1 MVVRQAGAGHLPAGN
16 NKASLMTAQE
26 IAMLP
31 NPSIKYRP
39 FPPVVLPERQWPG
52 RTLQQAP
59 RWCSSDLR
67 DGNQALA
74 EPMDNDRKRQFYQ
87 LLLQCGF
94 KEIEVAFP
102 SASQTDFD
110 FVRSLID
117 EQLIPND
124 VSIQVLTQSRDDLI
138 DRTFEALRG
147 APRAIVHLYNATA
160 PMFREIVF
168 KQDKAAT
175 VALAVNG
182 ALRIRQQCEQQPET
196 AWTFE
201 YSPETFCFTELE
213 FALEICEAVADVWQP
228 GPGRPMIINLPA
240 TVEVSTPNVY
250 ADQIEWFCRRF
261 SQRNRVTIS
270 VHPHNDRGT
279 GVACAELAM
288 LAGADRVEG
297 CLFGNGE
304 RTGNVDLV
312 TLALNLYT
320 QGIAPG
326 LDFSQLKQVVEVV
339 EQCNQLP
346 VHPRHPYAGELVF
359 TAFSGSHQ
367 DAIKKGFAAQQQ
379 RQDGLW
385 QVPYLPLDPADVGC
399 SYEAVIRVNS
409 QSGKSGAAW
418 LLEQNHGLSL
428 PRGLQIDFSKVV
440 QRSTDG
446 SGKEM
451 TTAELWRLFRVS
463 YGLVEQPRLQL
474 LSYQTESHSVEAYSF
489 SARVLFEGEQ
499 QRLLGVGNGLLS
511 SAVDALRQ
519 SFGLNLAIEDYH
531 EHTLGHQSHS
541 RAVAYIRC
549 TLAHGEAAYG
559 VGIDVDSAS
568 ASLQALFNVAARYLA
583 K

>member
-1 MVVRQAGAGHLPAGN
+1 MLTNPA
-16 NKASLMTAQE
+16 T
-26 IAMLP
+26 
-31 NPSIKYRP
+31 KYRP
-39 FPPVVLPERQWPG
+39 FPTIDLPGRQWPG
-52 RTLQQAP
+52 RRQQSAP

-74 EPMDNDRKRQFYQ
+74 DPMDNTRKHQFYQ
-87 LLLQCGF
+87 LLLECGF

-110 FVRSLID
+110 FVRSLI
-117 EQLIPND
+117 EQRLIPND
-124 VSIQVLTQSRDDLI
+124 VTIQVLTQARDELI
-138 DRTFEALRG
+138 DRTFEALHG

-160 PMFREIVF
+160 PMFRDIVF

-182 ALRIRQQCEQQPET
+182 ARRIRQWCEQQTET
-196 AWTFE
+196 TWTFE
-201 YSPETFCFTELE
+201 YSPETFSATELD

-228 GPGRPMIINLPA
+228 CSQRPMIINLPA
-240 TVEVSTPNVY
+240 TVEMSTPNIY
-250 ADQIEWFCRRF
+250 ADQIEWFCRHF
-261 SQRNRVTIS
+261 SQRSQVCIS

-320 QGIAPG
+320 QGIAPE
-326 LDFSQLKQVVEVV
+326 LDFSRLKQVVEVV

-346 VHPRHPYAGELVF
+346 VHPRHPYAGELIF

-367 DAIKKGFAAQQQ
+367 DAIKKGFAAQQL
-379 RQDGLW
+379 RKDGLW

-399 SYEAVIRVNS
+399 NYEAVIRVNS

-418 LLEQNHGLSL
+418 LLEQNHGLVL
-428 PRGLQIDFSKVV
+428 PRGLQIAFSKVV
-440 QRSTDG
+440 QLATDE

-451 TTAELWRLFRVS
+451 TGAQIWRLFRDS
-463 YGLVEQPRLQL
+463 YGLVEKPVLQL
-474 LSYQTESHSVEAYSF
+474 LSYQTHSQGANDHSF
-489 SARVLFEGEQ
+489 SAQVNLHGEQ
-499 QRLLGVGNGLLS
+499 LQLQGAGNGLLS
-511 SAVDALRQ
+511 SAVDALCQR
-519 SFGLNLAIEDYH
+519 FGLVLAIDDYH

-541 RAVAYIRC
+541 RAVTYIRC
-549 TLAHGEAAYG
+549 TVENGEATYG
-559 VGIDVDSAS
+559 VGIDADSAS
-568 ASLQALFNVAARYLA
+568 ASLQALFNVAGCYLR
-583 K
+583 

>member
-1 MVVRQAGAGHLPAGN
+1 
-16 NKASLMTAQE
+16 
-26 IAMLP
+26 MLT
-31 NPSIKYRP
+31 NPSSKYRP
-39 FPPVVLPERQWPG
+39 FPPVALPDRQWPG
-52 RTLQQAP
+52 RTLEQAP

-74 EPMDNDRKRQFYQ
+74 EPMDNGRKRQFYQ

-110 FVRSLID
+110 FVRSLIE
-117 EQLIPND
+117 EQLIPDD

-138 DRTFEALRG
+138 DRTFESLRG

-168 KQDKAAT
+168 RQDKAAT

-182 ALRIRQQCEQQPET
+182 ALRIRQQCELQPET

-250 ADQIEWFCRRF
+250 VDQIEWFCRRF
-261 SQRNRVTIS
+261 SQRKQVTIS

-320 QGIAPG
+320 QGVAPG

-359 TAFSGSHQ
+359 TAVSGSHQ

-385 QVPYLPLDPADVGC
+385 QVPYLPLDPGDVGC

-428 PRGLQIDFSKVV
+428 PRGVQIDFSKVV
-440 QRSTDG
+440 QQATDG

-451 TTAELWRLFRVS
+451 TTAELWRLFRTT
-463 YGLVEQPRLQL
+463 YGLVEQPSLQL
-474 LSYQTESHSVEAYSF
+474 LSYQTESHGMEAYSF
-489 SARVLFEGEQ
+489 SARVLFEEQQ
-499 QRLLGVGNGLLS
+499 QRLMGVGNGLLS

-519 SFGLNLAIEDYH
+519 RFGLALAIEDYH

-568 ASLQALFNVAARYLA
+568 ASLQALFNVAGRYLA

>member
-1 MVVRQAGAGHLPAGN
+1 
-16 NKASLMTAQE
+16 MTAQE
-26 IAMLP
+26 IAMLA

-74 EPMDNDRKRQFYQ
+74 EPMDNARKRQFYQ

-182 ALRIRQQCEQQPET
+182 ALRIRQQCEQQPES

-451 TTAELWRLFRVS
+451 TTAELWRLFRLS

-489 SARVLFEGEQ
+489 SARVLFEGQQ